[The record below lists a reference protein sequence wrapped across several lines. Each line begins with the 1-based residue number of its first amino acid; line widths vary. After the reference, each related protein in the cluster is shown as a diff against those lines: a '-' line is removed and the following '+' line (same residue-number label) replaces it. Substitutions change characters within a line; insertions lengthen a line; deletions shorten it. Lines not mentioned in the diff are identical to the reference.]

1 MAKNMALSGGTQ
13 FFGAG
18 RAAEPKA
25 SLLARGTNWFNA
37 LRAARNDSQIE
48 RFINDHGGTLTDSLE
63 REITQRF
70 ANADPGRY

>member
-1 MAKNMALSGGTQ
+1 MAKNIAFSEGTQ

-18 RAAEPKA
+18 RTAEPKA
-25 SLLARGTNWFNA
+25 SILARGTRWLNA